1 MIVIKSKGPLAA
13 YLLLRQFRFHPFHPF
28 QFNLVVAQCITM
40 VTSYQIDNYN
50 FRSDPQIF
58 FSVLPELLQL
68 FKNSGEL
75 LEVDLIILDRMLKG
89 PRPL

>member
-28 QFNLVVAQCITM
+28 QFNLVVAQCITL
-40 VTSYQIDNYN
+40 VSSYQIDNYKLD
-50 FRSDPQIF
+50 FRSEPQIF

-68 FKNSGEL
+68 FKNW
-75 LEVDLIILDRMLKG
+75 
-89 PRPL
+89 